1 MKSGSPLISFQQF
14 TGSSILSNE
23 LSILSDEASTLSD
36 GAQDIWGVVGKGSAL
51 GVHHLGV
58 GVVAAVVE
66 GDGGV
71 EESGAGRRALS
82 LRLSH

>member
-14 TGSSILSNE
+14 TGSSILSDE

-58 GVVAAVVE
+58 GVVAVVE

>member
-14 TGSSILSNE
+14 TGSSILSEE
-23 LSILSDEASTLSD
+23 LSILSDEASTPSD

-51 GVHHLGV
+51 GVVHLGV
-58 GVVAAVVE
+58 GVVAVVE

>member
-14 TGSSILSNE
+14 TGSSILSDE
-23 LSILSDEASTLSD
+23 LSIWSDEASTMSD
-36 GAQDIWGVVGKGSAL
+36 GAQDIWGVVDKGSAL

-58 GVVAAVVE
+58 GVVGVVE

>member
-14 TGSSILSNE
+14 TGSSILSDE

-36 GAQDIWGVVGKGSAL
+36 GAQDIWGMVGKGSAL
-51 GVHHLGV
+51 GV
-58 GVVAAVVE
+58 GVVAVVE